1 MDNKD
6 LTTIEQVLIKGDL
19 STLSTEQRLSYVKQ
33 LCELTGLNIL
43 TNPFKFMSLQGR
55 LVLYADKGCAEQLRK
70 VHSVGIQSLT
80 SQTINGV
87 YVVTAKAI
95 DKSGRED
102 SATGAV
108 TIEGLKG
115 DGLANA
121 LMKAETKAKRRVTLS
136 ICGLGMLDESELEPI
151 PGTQVVQERRIA
163 PPPVKAV
170 MLTKLDAPLY
180 YQIPNDVL
188 KTINPQF
195 LIKREV
201 KQDAELDVFIS
212 YYDLGPRLKEYLI
225 DEKLLPQKSDAIDT
239 DYDAMFEDTIEEE
252 VKTPVVVEET
262 PLQKAQ
268 KRAEGMR

>member
-1 MDNKD
+1 
-6 LTTIEQVLIKGDL
+6 
-19 STLSTEQRLSYVKQ
+19 
-33 LCELTGLNIL
+33 
-43 TNPFKFMSLQGR
+43 
-55 LVLYADKGCAEQLRK
+55 
-70 VHSVGIQSLT
+70 
-80 SQTINGV
+80 V
-87 YVVTAKAI
+87 YVVKATAK
-95 DKSGRED
+95 DVQDRTD
-102 SATGAV
+102 FATGAV

-115 DGLANA
+115 DALANA

-136 ICGLGMLDESELEPI
+136 ICGLGVLDESELETI
-151 PGTQVVQERRIA
+151 PGTQVVQERRVA

-201 KQDAELDVFIS
+201 KQDPKLDVFIS
-212 YYDLGPRLKEYLI
+212 YYDLGPRLKEYLL
-225 DEKLLPQKSDAIDT
+225 DPKLLPQKSDSIDT
-239 DYDAMFEDTIEEE
+239 DYEAMFEDTNEEE

-268 KRAEGMR
+268 KRAKEMRK

>member
-33 LCELTGLNIL
+33 LCEVTGLNIL

-70 VHSVGIQSLT
+70 VHGVGIQSLT

-87 YVVTAKAI
+87 YVVTAKAV

-108 TIEGLKG
+108 TIDGLKG
-115 DGLANA
+115 DSLANA

-136 ICGLGMLDESELEPI
+136 ICGLGMLDESELETI
-151 PGTQVVQERRIA
+151 PGTQVLQERRVV
-163 PPPVKAV
+163 PPPAKPET
-170 MLTKLDAPLY
+170 LTKLEEPLY
-180 YQIPNDVL
+180 YEIPDEIKNANTE
-188 KTINPQF
+188 KF
-195 LIKREV
+195 LERRNV
-201 KQDAELDVFIS
+201 KYDAQLGVYVS
-212 YYDLGPRLKEYLI
+212 YYDLGPLLKQYKI
-225 DEKLLPQKSDAIDT
+225 DKKLLPEKSDSI
-239 DYDAMFEDTIEEE
+239 DYDSMFEDTVEEE
-252 VKTPVVVEET
+252 TKTPVVVEET

-268 KRAEGMR
+268 KRAKEMRK